1 MYVCDVINVYHKHF
15 MFRQNRAQRLKDRK
29 RERENSTAGRPL
41 LGKPLDQNQRQSITK
56 SCPNIAIMRNTLT
69 SREANSQDSQFK
81 GRGILKANNRKS
93 ELMQEVT
100 LLEVVQ
106 NALVSKLAGPET
118 DLPGQVENLSF
129 KICCRSRAGI
139 HHQVF
144 CSGKHQP
151 RDRDSDVC

>member
-69 SREANSQDSQFK
+69 TRDSQFK

-93 ELMQEVT
+93 ELMQEVN
-100 LLEVVQ
+100 LLGVVQ
-106 NALVSKLAGPET
+106 NALASKLVGPET
-118 DLPGQVENLSF
+118 NLPRQVENRRSVAEAGQSF
-129 KICCRSRAGI
+129 
-139 HHQVF
+139 HHLVF
-144 CSGKHQP
+144 CSGKH
-151 RDRDSDVC
+151 